1 MVKMTTIIEGLIE
14 EKKIIDNK
22 IAENMASTI
31 IEKKRNGKMTESTCE
46 YVCNVLKDLS
56 REEQVRILKLVI
68 NILAN
73 KMDIKKKK
81 EKVQNVEKFKYF
93 K

>member
-81 EKVQNVEKFKYF
+81 EKVQNTEKFKYF